1 MTHAENVPVKMN
13 GIDVGRAR
21 VDDTGLIQIRLNP
34 PSYVGHTL
42 LEFLRQG
49 VVVGLSLSAL
59 VNPAVEGVLRS
70 SKNIVYDEDNKPAS

>member
-13 GIDVGRAR
+13 GIDVGTAR
-21 VDDTGLIQIRLNP
+21 VDDTGLIQITLTP

-42 LEFLRQG
+42 LEFLQQG

-59 VNPAVEGVLRS
+59 VDPAVESALRS
-70 SKNIVYDEDNKPAS
+70 SKNVVYDEGNKPTS